1 MSTPPESL
9 GSGSRQGQRASG
21 EEANAVGVCQ
31 AHFDDDTPALN
42 GVPDATANY
51 SFCASRFTLSQP
63 LARAS
68 RTRSNFSAPSPR
80 IIDDRYHEH
89 AHTAHD
95 ALGDPGLRARPREIP
110 QIPQRPA
117 IGGVRREPHIV
128 RVPHPALPRRSK
140 LTTIRSLLKRR
151 QIRGSEPCAV
161 ATAHILLQV
170 VARSKWQD
178 VDGLLDNVSATGRRL
193 VEAQP
198 KELVVANIVRRVL
211 ALIRDE
217 AAEDR
222 NEPSSET
229 QSETQMTPTDPVS
242 HHWPPSTHTKQDSAG
257 DCISNSPAAPP
268 PSRPGP
274 VPSYSSVNVPKSL
287 FHLLSVSPPPDGSTM
302 MTSPFRNSGTST
314 PTSKATPYSQ
324 VHALRSEVIDG
335 IEEIKDEISQVDDQI
350 AALAEVQIHPG
361 DHVLV
366 HQPSP
371 TVERFIL
378 RAALKRKFTVLIATE
393 APRKQTEGVQNAAFR
408 KRLSAA
414 GITVINIKNSGLTA
428 YMSRVD
434 KVILGARSVVANG
447 GVVTDSGAAAIAR
460 AAKEQG
466 NAVIVLA
473 GMYKLSPE
481 NPFDAESLIEW
492 GDSSTFVSFADGPMV
507 NGVEIRSAVTELV
520 PPELIDTYVTNLGT
534 HSRDHLSSLI
544 ADHYKQEDAEFHL
557 WSATDR

>member
-1 MSTPPESL
+1 MPSVTPGYAPDLEKYLKSL
-9 GSGSRQGQRASG
+9 KG
-21 EEANAVGVCQ
+21 
-31 AHFDDDTPALN
+31 
-42 GVPDATANY
+42 
-51 SFCASRFTLSQP
+51 QP
-63 LARAS
+63 LEAS
-68 RTRSNFSAPSPR
+68 VEN
-80 IIDDRYHEH
+80 
-89 AHTAHD
+89 
-95 ALGDPGLRARPREIP
+95 
-110 QIPQRPA
+110 
-117 IGGVRREPHIV
+117 
-128 RVPHPALPRRSK
+128 
-140 LTTIRSLLKRR
+140 LTSLLKRR

-170 VARSKWQD
+170 VAKSKWQD
-178 VDGLLDNVSATGRRL
+178 VDGLLDNVCATGRRL

-242 HHWPPSTHTKQDSAG
+242 HQWPLPTYTKQDSAG
-257 DCISNSPAAPP
+257 DCISNTPAAPP

-287 FHLLSVSPPPDGSTM
+287 FHLLSASPPSDGSAM

-314 PTSKATPYSQ
+314 PTSKVPPYSQ

-378 RAALKRKFTVLIATE
+378 RAALKRKFTVLVATE
-393 APRKQTEGVQNAAFR
+393 APRKQTEGIQNAAFR
-408 KRLSAA
+408 KRLSGA

-481 NPFDAESLIEW
+481 NPFDEQSLIEW

-520 PPELIDTYVTNLGT
+520 PPELIDTYITNLGT

-557 WSATDR
+557 WSAIDR

>member
-1 MSTPPESL
+1 MRLPP
-9 GSGSRQGQRASG
+9 
-21 EEANAVGVCQ
+21 
-31 AHFDDDTPALN
+31 PALRLGN
-42 GVPDATANY
+42 
-51 SFCASRFTLSQP
+51 TL
-63 LARAS
+63 
-68 RTRSNFSAPSPR
+68 TSA
-80 IIDDRYHEH
+80 
-89 AHTAHD
+89 
-95 ALGDPGLRARPREIP
+95 
-110 QIPQRPA
+110 
-117 IGGVRREPHIV
+117 
-128 RVPHPALPRRSK
+128 
-140 LTTIRSLLKRR
+140 RSLLKRR

-170 VARSKWQD
+170 VAKSKWQD
-178 VDGLLDNVSATGRRL
+178 VDGLLDNVCATGRRL

-242 HHWPPSTHTKQDSAG
+242 HQWPPSTYTKQDPAG
-257 DCISNSPAAPP
+257 DNISNSPAVPP
-268 PSRPGP
+268 TSRPGP
-274 VPSYSSVNVPKSL
+274 LPSYSSVNVPKSL
-287 FHLLSVSPPPDGSTM
+287 FNLLSASPPSDRSALM
-302 MTSPFRNSGTST
+302 ASPFRNSGTST
-314 PTSKATPYSQ
+314 PTNKATPYSQ

-414 GITVINIKNSGLTA
+414 GITAINIKNSGLTA

-460 AAKEQG
+460 AAKEAG

-481 NPFDAESLIEW
+481 NPFDEESLIEW

-520 PPELIDTYVTNLGT
+520 PPELIDTYITNL
-534 HSRDHLSSLI
+534 
-544 ADHYKQEDAEFHL
+544 
-557 WSATDR
+557 